1 MRTELPK
8 SGFVRTRCAH
18 CPWLNLRIWRKFGDA
33 TQLLQKESFTMQSM
47 LRGAIAFAEL
57 LSCGFATIGVRETL
71 VAVAAQLAD
80 DALGTLIRRRRPAT
94 VEA

>member
-1 MRTELPK
+1 
-8 SGFVRTRCAH
+8 
-18 CPWLNLRIWRKFGDA
+18 
-33 TQLLQKESFTMQSM
+33 MQSM